1 MYHDHDLLHDCLS
14 TARIAIF
21 FFVFL
26 LPTADWPFWKIKL
39 LLSEQLPQYFH
50 EYLPNEPTHE
60 RTGWYLKLPVITW
73 SLTAKNQNRN
83 FGEVSNQGQNRLKKI
98 TKIAHFGETSTIPK
112 TQKKVYDM
120 ITSGKDIM
128 IQVRGICY
136 QSKKLILICNNLK
149 LWIEILAKYVN
160 TNY

>member
-1 MYHDHDLLHDCLS
+1 MTMTSCM
-14 TARIAIF
+14 TAFQRLASQF
-21 FFVFL
+21 FFSFFCYRQRTDL
-26 LPTADWPFWKIKL
+26 FGR
-39 LLSEQLPQYFH
+39 LSFSYQNSYPNTFTSISRMNKQTNEQDGSYCF
-50 EYLPNEPTHE
+50 
-60 RTGWYLKLPVITW
+60 W
-73 SLTAKNQNRN
+73 SLLDLWLRKPKQELWWSFKSRSKS
-83 FGEVSNQGQNRLKKI
+83 VKKI
-98 TKIAHFGETSTIPK
+98 TKITHFGETSTIPK

>member
-83 FGEVSNQGQNRLKKI
+83 FGEVSNQGQNRLKKKLKSHISEKPQRYQKLKRKYMTWLHRESTSWFKLEEFAINLRNSFWSAI
-98 TKIAHFGETSTIPK
+98 TLNFEL
-112 TQKKVYDM
+112 
-120 ITSGKDIM
+120 
-128 IQVRGICY
+128 RF
-136 QSKKLILICNNLK
+136 
-149 LWIEILAKYVN
+149 
-160 TNY
+160 

>member
-1 MYHDHDLLHDCLS
+1 M
-14 TARIAIF
+14 
-21 FFVFL
+21 
-26 LPTADWPFWKIKL
+26 
-39 LLSEQLPQYFH
+39 
-50 EYLPNEPTHE
+50 
-60 RTGWYLKLPVITW
+60 
-73 SLTAKNQNRN
+73 
-83 FGEVSNQGQNRLKKI
+83 
-98 TKIAHFGETSTIPK
+98 IPK
-112 TQKKVYDM
+112 TQKRVHDM